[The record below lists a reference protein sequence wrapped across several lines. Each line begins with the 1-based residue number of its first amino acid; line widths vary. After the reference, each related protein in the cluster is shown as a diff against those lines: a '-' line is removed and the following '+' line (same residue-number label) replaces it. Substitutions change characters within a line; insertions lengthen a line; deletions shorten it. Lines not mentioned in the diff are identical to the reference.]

1 MPKPAQ
7 QGRFFYVRDHLPM
20 DKVDRWLLP
29 EGIEEMLPAEASNV
43 ESLRRRLVDLF
54 RSWGYD
60 YIIPPMV
67 EFVDSLLSGSGEDA
81 ELLTFKLTDQL
92 SGKTMGIRADI
103 TPQVARMDAHSL
115 QREGTNRLCYA
126 GHVMYTR
133 PKSPLSSRTPVQV
146 GVELFGEAGLGAD
159 IEVISLLIESLET
172 AGLQKQYIDIGH
184 AAIFKAL
191 AAYAELSK
199 EDEAALFDLLQVK
212 ATNDV
217 DVWVKEKVSK
227 ADAARWLLALPRLS
241 GSASVLIE
249 AERLFAGAPAA
260 VIKALEELQHLAE
273 VLQQRYP
280 QANLY
285 FDLSELRGYHYY
297 TGIIFGAFAP
307 GVGNAIANG
316 GRYDHIGEAFGRAR
330 PASGFAADLSAIS
343 RINLNGQ
350 ALGVQT
356 ETPGIFARSSE
367 NEFLWDVIK
376 ELRSKGERVV
386 CGLGTQERAY
396 DYQNCDRVL
405 VEENG
410 QYIVKTLT
418 VEP

>member
-1 MPKPAQ
+1 
-7 QGRFFYVRDHLPM
+7 M

-43 ESLRRRLVDLF
+43 EYLRRSLVDLF

-60 YIIPPMV
+60 YVIPPMV
-67 EFVDSLLSGSGEDA
+67 EFVDSLLSGSGKDA
-81 ELLTFKLTDQL
+81 DLLTFKLTDQL

-115 QREGTNRLCYA
+115 LREGINRLCYA

-133 PKSPLSSRTPVQV
+133 PKSPLASRTPLQV
-146 GVELFGEAGLGAD
+146 GVELFGESALSAD
-159 IEVISLLIESLET
+159 LEVISLLIESLQT
-172 AGLQKQYIDIGH
+172 AGLEKQYIDIGH

-191 AAYAELSK
+191 AASAELNRD
-199 EDEAALFDLLQVK
+199 DEAALFDLLQVK
-212 ATNDV
+212 ATNEIA
-217 DVWVKEKVSK
+217 VWLKEKVENEEVS
-227 ADAARWLLALPRLS
+227 RWLLSLTGLS
-241 GSASVLIE
+241 GSASILKE
-249 AERLFAGAPAA
+249 AAAIFVGAPQE
-260 VIKALEELQHLAE
+260 VTQALEELQHLAD

-316 GRYDHIGEAFGRAR
+316 GRYDRIGEAFGRAR
-330 PASGFAADLSAIS
+330 AASGFAADLSAIG
-343 RINLNGQ
+343 RINVSVG
-350 ALGVQT
+350 
-356 ETPGIFARSSE
+356 EPRPGIFAPSSE
-367 NEFLWDVIK
+367 NEFLWEEIK
-376 ELRSKGERVV
+376 KLRSKGERVI
-386 CGLGTQERAY
+386 CGLGQQALPK
-396 DYQNCDRVL
+396 DYQICDRIL

-410 QYIVKTLT
+410 KYSVKAL
-418 VEP
+418 